1 MRLPGLPPYP
11 EGLGLL
17 LENHFENK
25 SLASIQ
31 PECGHRFRPVSRSR
45 LYEDKYAGVGA
56 RNVEILECAGSEGHY
71 RIKTRREVPADV
83 PALLKKFLNPWNTL
97 VQSEQW
103 EGKAGGP
110 YHCKVNVEI
119 SGVPV
124 SIETEMELRTQGDGC
139 VNDVRLEVK
148 CGIPL
153 VGGKLANFVGGD
165 AEKAVQAE
173 YEFIRNHLAKA

>member
-1 MRLPGLPPYP
+1 MKIKALHQYDQDVDTVFGLFHDPDFMR
-11 EGLGLL
+11 
-17 LENHFENK
+17 
-25 SLASIQ
+25 
-31 PECGHRFRPVSRSR
+31 
-45 LYEDKYAGVGA
+45 DKYVGIGA

-71 RIKTRREVPADV
+71 RIKTKREVPADV

-110 YHCKVNVEI
+110 YRCKVTVEI

-124 SIETEMELRTQGDGC
+124 SINTELELRPQGDGC
-139 VNDVRLEVK
+139 VNDLQLEVK

-153 VGGKLANFVGGD
+153 VGGKLADFVGND

-173 YEFIRNHLAKA
+173 YEFIRNYLAKG